1 MIFRRGGVL
10 ALLLPFALLGSFA
23 PAAYASGPETG
34 SASVTAGYASASVPG
49 STGEP
54 VGETGGAVVV
64 PAAAADSSVLALG
77 AVTPPVAG
85 PGVTVTI
92 TGSVVARTTR
102 LADPTVRVVLGST
115 TLVTRASVEAWAT
128 STAAP
133 SGLEVGNA
141 RVGQAVDMGSSAPF
155 TITIPPGRLLLNR
168 SFGVIPIAIQVRD
181 TASSTNETTRTF
193 VGWQRT
199 KQYEPIRLAVVAPVT
214 LSPSSA
220 LFDTDTA
227 ARTSAWKA
235 ELDPGARIG
244 RILDGTD
251 VDGPAGPVPVTWAVD
266 PGVLGVDS
274 AATTGTP
281 RPGSPGGPAATDPL
295 VPLVAPLRTRLA
307 TGSGRHTLWALPQAD
322 PDLAATVAAN
332 PNDPTVAAEITA
344 SASLGRELGIATTTG
359 IAWPVD
365 GSFEAT
371 REAGLR
377 QAYASLGLQA
387 VMGSSSALPV
397 TSGFTGQAPRR
408 TTSGLTLLAWDD
420 GLSRLA
426 TQTTTPAE
434 GALTTQRF
442 VAETGTI
449 LAESPGA
456 TRTFLV
462 AMPRSLNPDVGA
474 LRQVLVTLAQTPW
487 VQFVTTG
494 ELQQQAANQDPVP
507 STSKGSWSGYGEAQ
521 VDAARLSRIT
531 EQRRTT
537 GEIAS
542 VLGPNGEAYRN
553 QLWTMLDQLPSVRW
567 RANPPERDRLD
578 GLASEA
584 AAAATRGISVAP
596 QTTNFLAD
604 EGTLQVTVVNNL
616 GVDVDGVR
624 LVLSPAN
631 PRLRIVSQPDPVQIA
646 AGSRAVVPVRAEALA
661 AGLVPVNAI
670 LTTADG
676 TPIGVPGTIT
686 VRANPPGYT
695 FYIVGGAVVLL
706 ILVLGIV
713 RTLRR
718 SRTTTSRT
726 PAPPVAPP
734 PPQENLD
741 VPTAAAP
748 EGGGETVAGG
758 DAGAASGS
766 PVRVTGSAA
775 RRMTDD
781 RT

>member
-1 MIFRRGGVL
+1 MTPRRGGVL
-10 ALLLPFALLGSFA
+10 ALLLLFVLLGPPA
-23 PAAYASGPETG
+23 PAAYASGPP
-34 SASVTAGYASASVPG
+34 AGYASVPG
-49 STGEP
+49 STGGP
-54 VGETGGAVVV
+54 VRETGGPVVV
-64 PAAAADSSVLALG
+64 PAAATDSAVLALG
-77 AVTPPVAG
+77 AITPPVAG
-85 PGVTVTI
+85 PGVTVTV
-92 TGSVVARTTR
+92 TGSVVARTAR
-102 LADPTVRVVLGST
+102 LADPTVRIVLGST
-115 TLVTRASVEAWAT
+115 AVVTRASVEAWST
-128 STAAP
+128 STAALG
-133 SGLEVGNA
+133 GLEVGSV
-141 RVGQAVDMGSSAPF
+141 RVGRVVDVGTSAPF
-155 TITIPPGRLLLNR
+155 TITIPPGRFVLNR
-168 SFGVIPIAIQVRD
+168 AFGIIPIAIQVRD
-181 TASSTNETTRTF
+181 GASSTNEITRTF

-214 LSPSSA
+214 LSPSAA
-220 LFDTDTA
+220 LFDTDPA
-227 ARTSAWKA
+227 ARTQAWKD

-274 AATTGTP
+274 AATTGTAA
-281 RPGSPGGPAATDPL
+281 PGTAGGTDPL
-295 VPLVAPLRTRLA
+295 APLVAPLRTRLA
-307 TGSGRHTLWALPQAD
+307 TGAGRHTLWALPQAD
-322 PDLAATVAAN
+322 PDLAATVATS
-332 PNDPTVAAEITA
+332 PNDPTVAAEVTA
-344 SASLGRELGIATTTG
+344 SASLGRELGLATTTG

-365 GSFEAT
+365 GSFEAI
-371 REAGLR
+371 RAAGLR
-377 QAYASLGLQA
+377 QAYASVGLQA
-387 VMGSSSALPV
+387 VVGSSSALPV

-408 TTSGLTLLAWDD
+408 TASGLTLLAWDD
-420 GLSRLA
+420 VMSRLA

-442 VAETGTI
+442 VAETGAI

-456 TRTFLV
+456 ARTFLV
-462 AMPRSLNPDVGA
+462 AIPRGLNPDVGA
-474 LRQVLVTLAQTPW
+474 LRQVLGTLAQTPW
-487 VQFVTTG
+487 VQFASTD
-494 ELQQQAANQDPVP
+494 ELQQQAANQDPVA
-507 STSKGSWSGYGEAQ
+507 STSKGSWSGYGEPQ
-521 VDAARLSRIT
+521 VDAVRLSRIT

-567 RANPPERDRLD
+567 RANPAERDRLD
-578 GLASEA
+578 SLASEA

-604 EGTLQVTVVNNL
+604 EGTLQVTVVNDL

-624 LVLSPAN
+624 LVLN
-631 PRLRIVSQPDPVQIA
+631 PTNTRLRIVSQPDPVQIA

-676 TPIGVPGTIT
+676 TPIGVPGALI
-686 VRANPPGYT
+686 VRANPPGYA
-695 FYIVGGAVVLL
+695 FYVVGGAIVLL

-718 SRTTTSRT
+718 SRTSSRT
-726 PAPPVAPP
+726 PAVPVAPP
-734 PPQENLD
+734 PPQEEEVVD
-741 VPTAAAP
+741 VAP
-748 EGGGETVAGG
+748 EGDGETVAGRET
-758 DAGAASGS
+758 GAPSGS
-766 PVRVTGSAA
+766 PVRATGPAA

>member
-1 MIFRRGGVL
+1 MRPDTVAAVSTPLRPL
-10 ALLLPFALLGSFA
+10 A
-23 PAAYASGPETG
+23 
-34 SASVTAGYASASVPG
+34 
-49 STGEP
+49 
-54 VGETGGAVVV
+54 
-64 PAAAADSSVLALG
+64 
-77 AVTPPVAG
+77 TPPHG
-85 PGVTVTI
+85 G
-92 TGSVVARTTR
+92 
-102 LADPTVRVVLGST
+102 
-115 TLVTRASVEAWAT
+115 
-128 STAAP
+128 
-133 SGLEVGNA
+133 
-141 RVGQAVDMGSSAPF
+141 
-155 TITIPPGRLLLNR
+155 
-168 SFGVIPIAIQVRD
+168 
-181 TASSTNETTRTF
+181 
-193 VGWQRT
+193 
-199 KQYEPIRLAVVAPVT
+199 
-214 LSPSSA
+214 
-220 LFDTDTA
+220 
-227 ARTSAWKA
+227 
-235 ELDPGARIG
+235 
-244 RILDGTD
+244 
-251 VDGPAGPVPVTWAVD
+251 
-266 PGVLGVDS
+266 
-274 AATTGTP
+274 
-281 RPGSPGGPAATDPL
+281 GSPGIPSAGHAT
-295 VPLVAPLRTRLA
+295 VPRGGTPRTRLA
-307 TGSGRHTLWALPQAD
+307 TGAGRHTLWALPQAD
-322 PDLAATVAAN
+322 PDLAATVGTS

-344 SASLGRELGIATTTG
+344 SASLGQELGIPTTTG

-377 QAYASLGLQA
+377 QAYAGIGLQA
-387 VMGSSSALPV
+387 VIGSSSALPV

-408 TTSGLTLLAWDD
+408 ATSGLTLLAWDD

-426 TQTTTPAE
+426 TQTTTAPE

-442 VAETGTI
+442 VAETGAI
-449 LAESPGA
+449 VAESPGA
-456 TRTFLV
+456 ARMFLV

-474 LRQVLVTLAQTPW
+474 LRQVLGTLAQTPW

-494 ELQQQAANQDPVP
+494 ELQQQAATQDPVAG
-507 STSKGSWSGYGEAQ
+507 TSKGSWSGYGEAR

-542 VLGPNGEAYRN
+542 VLGANGEAYRN

-567 RANPPERDRLD
+567 RANPAEHDRLD

-624 LVLSPAN
+624 LVLN
-631 PRLRIVSQPDPVQIA
+631 PSNARLRIVSQPDPVQIA

-661 AGLVPVNAI
+661 AGLVTVNAI
-670 LTTADG
+670 LTTGDG

-718 SRTTTSRT
+718 SRGTASRT
-726 PAPPVAPP
+726 PAPPAVPG
-734 PPQENLD
+734 PQQDLD
-741 VPTAAAP
+741 VVP
-748 EGGGETVAGG
+748 EGGETVAGESPEV
-758 DAGAASGS
+758 ASGS
-766 PVRVTGSAA
+766 AVRVTGSPA

>member
-1 MIFRRGGVL
+1 MTFRRGRVL
-10 ALLLPFALLGSFA
+10 ALLLLLALFGPTA
-23 PAAYASGPETG
+23 PAAYASAP
-34 SASVTAGYASASVPG
+34 APG
-49 STGEP
+49 STGGP
-54 VGETGGAVVV
+54 VRETGGPVVV
-64 PAAAADSSVLALG
+64 PAAATDSAVLALG
-77 AVTPPVAG
+77 SVTPPVAG

-92 TGSVVARTTR
+92 TGSVVARTAR

-115 TLVTRASVEAWAT
+115 TVVTRASVEAWAT

-133 SGLEVGNA
+133 GGLEVGNA
-141 RVGQAVDMGSSAPF
+141 RIGQAVDVGSSAPF
-155 TITIPPGRLLLNR
+155 TITIPPGRFLLNR
-168 SFGVIPIAIQVRD
+168 AFGIIPIAIQVRD
-181 TASSTNETTRTF
+181 SASSTNETTRTF

-214 LSPSSA
+214 LTPSAA
-220 LFDTDTA
+220 LFDTNTA
-227 ARTSAWKA
+227 TRTEAWKQ
-235 ELDPGARIG
+235 ELDPAARIG

-274 AATTGTP
+274 AATTGTAT
-281 RPGSPGGPAATDPL
+281 PGSAGGSAATDPL

-307 TGSGRHTLWALPQAD
+307 TGAGRHTLWALPQAD
-322 PDLAATVAAN
+322 PDLAATVTTS
-332 PNDPTVAAEITA
+332 PNDPTVVAEITA
-344 SASLGRELGIATTTG
+344 SASLGRELGLATTTG

-377 QAYASLGLQA
+377 QAYAGIGLQA
-387 VMGSSSALPV
+387 VVGSSSALPV

-408 TTSGLTLLAWDD
+408 TPSGLTLLAWDD
-420 GLSRLA
+420 VLSRLS
-426 TQTTTPAE
+426 TQTTTAAE

-442 VAETGTI
+442 VAETGAI

-456 TRTFLV
+456 ARTFLV

-474 LRQVLVTLAQTPW
+474 LRQVLGTLAQTPW

-494 ELQQQAANQDPVP
+494 ELQQQAANQDPVA

-567 RANPPERDRLD
+567 RANPAERDRLD

-604 EGTLQVTVVNNL
+604 EGTLQVTVVNDL

-624 LVLSPAN
+624 LVLNPTN

-661 AGLVPVNAI
+661 AGLVSVNAI
-670 LTTADG
+670 LTTGDG
-676 TPIGVPGTIT
+676 TPIGVPGTII

-695 FYIVGGAVVLL
+695 FYIVGGAIVLL

-713 RTLRR
+713 RTLGR
-718 SRTTTSRT
+718 SQTSST
-726 PAPPVAPP
+726 PAPRIAPP
-734 PPQENLD
+734 PPQEDEVVD
-741 VPTAAAP
+741 VAP
-748 EGGGETVAGG
+748 EGEGETVTGGETGVP
-758 DAGAASGS
+758 SGS
-766 PVRVTGSAA
+766 PVRATGPAA

>member
-1 MIFRRGGVL
+1 VTFRRGWVL
-10 ALLLPFALLGSFA
+10 ALLLLLALLGS
-23 PAAYASGPETG
+23 PTPTAYASTPVTG
-34 SASVTAGYASASVPG
+34 HASATAGYASASVPR

-54 VGETGGAVVV
+54 VGETGGSVAAPAV
-64 PAAAADSSVLALG
+64 ATDSSVLALG
-77 AVTPPVAG
+77 AVTPPVGG

-92 TGSVVARTTR
+92 TGSVVARTAR
-102 LADPTVRVVLGST
+102 LADPTVRVVMGST
-115 TLVTRASVEAWAT
+115 TVVTRASVEAWAT
-128 STAAP
+128 ATAAP
-133 SGLEVGNA
+133 GGLEVGNT
-141 RVGQAVDMGSSAPF
+141 RIGRAVDVGSSAPF
-155 TITIPPGRLLLNR
+155 TITVAPGRLQLNR
-168 SFGVIPIAIQVRD
+168 AFGIIPIAIQVRD
-181 TASSTNETTRTF
+181 SASSTNETTRTF

-220 LFDTDTA
+220 LFDTDAA
-227 ARTSAWKA
+227 ARTAAWKG

-251 VDGPAGPVPVTWAVD
+251 ADGPAGPVPVTWAVD

-274 AATTGTP
+274 AATAGTP
-281 RPGSPGGPAATDPL
+281 TPGTPGGSAATDAL

-307 TGSGRHTLWALPQAD
+307 TGAGRHTLWALPQAD

-344 SASLGRELGIATTTG
+344 SASLGRELGIAATTG

-377 QAYASLGLQA
+377 QAYTDIGLQA
-387 VMGSSSALPV
+387 VLGSSSALPV

-426 TQTTTPAE
+426 TQTTSPAE

-442 VAETGTI
+442 VAETNAI

-456 TRTFLV
+456 ARTFLV
-462 AMPRSLNPDVGA
+462 AMPRSLNPDVAA
-474 LRQVLVTLAQTPW
+474 LRQVLGTLAQTPW

-494 ELQQQAANQDPVP
+494 ELQQQAANQDPVA

-537 GEIAS
+537 GEVAT
-542 VLGPNGEAYRN
+542 VLGANGEAYRN

-578 GLASEA
+578 ALASEA

-604 EGTLQVTVVNNL
+604 EGTLQVTVVNSL

-624 LVLSPAN
+624 LVLNPTN

-661 AGLVPVNAI
+661 AGLVLVNAI

-718 SRTTTSRT
+718 SRTAAPRT
-726 PAPPVAPP
+726 PVPPAVPP
-734 PPQENLD
+734 TPQEDLE
-741 VPTAAAP
+741 VAP
-748 EGGGETVAGG
+748 EGGGETAAGG

>member
-1 MIFRRGGVL
+1 VTFRRGWVL
-10 ALLLPFALLGSFA
+10 ALLLLLALLGPTA
-23 PAAYASGPETG
+23 PTAYASVPATRY
-34 SASVTAGYASASVPG
+34 ASGATGYASASAPG
-49 STGEP
+49 STGGP
-54 VGETGGAVVV
+54 ARETGGAVAV
-64 PAAAADSSVLALG
+64 PAAATDTAVLALG

-92 TGSVVARTTR
+92 TGSLVARTTR
-102 LADPTVRVVLGST
+102 LADPTVRVVQGST
-115 TLVTRASVEAWAT
+115 PVVTRGSVEAWTT

-133 SGLEVGNA
+133 GGAEVGSV
-141 RVGQAVDMGSSAPF
+141 RLGRAVDVGSSAPF
-155 TITIPPGRLLLNR
+155 IITIPSGRLLLSR
-168 SFGVIPIAIQVRD
+168 AFGIIPIAIQVRD
-181 TASSTNETTRTF
+181 AASSTNETTRTF

-214 LSPSSA
+214 LSPSAA
-220 LFDTDTA
+220 LFDTDPA
-227 ARTSAWKA
+227 ARTAAWKD
-235 ELDPGARIG
+235 ELDPAARIG

-274 AATTGTP
+274 AATTGTAT
-281 RPGSPGGPAATDPL
+281 PGSPGGSTATDPL
-295 VPLVAPLRTRLA
+295 VPIVAPLRTRLA
-307 TGSGRHTLWALPQAD
+307 TGAGRHTLWALPQAD

-344 SASLGRELGIATTTG
+344 SASLSRELGLATTMG
-359 IAWPVD
+359 VAWPVD

-377 QAYASLGLQA
+377 QAYAGIGLQA
-387 VMGSSSALPV
+387 VVGSSSALPV

-442 VAETGTI
+442 VAETSAI

-456 TRTFLV
+456 ARTFLV
-462 AMPRSLNPDVGA
+462 AMPRSVNPDVGA
-474 LRQVLVTLAQTPW
+474 LRQVLGTLAQTPW
-487 VQFVTTG
+487 IQFVTTG
-494 ELQQQAANQDPVP
+494 ELQQQAANQDPVG
-507 STSKGSWSGYGEAQ
+507 STSKGSWSGYGDAQ

-542 VLGPNGEAYRN
+542 VLGANGEAYRN

-567 RANPPERDRLD
+567 RANPTERDRLD

-584 AAAATRGISVAP
+584 ATAATRGISVAP

-604 EGTLQVTVVNNL
+604 EGTLQVTVINDL

-624 LVLSPAN
+624 LVLRPAN

-661 AGLVPVNAI
+661 AGLVPVSAI
-670 LTTADG
+670 LTTGDG

-718 SRTTTSRT
+718 SRSATSRT
-726 PAPPVAPP
+726 PAPAVAPP
-734 PPQENLD
+734 PPQEDLN
-741 VPTAAAP
+741 VAP
-748 EGGGETVAGG
+748 EGEGETVEGG
-758 DAGAASGS
+758 DAGVASGS
-766 PVRVTGSAA
+766 PVRVTGSTA